1 MATVNVIEY
10 VTIASLGNATDFGDL
25 TASTDKHGACSDG
38 TKCTVAGGTVATYT
52 DTIQYFN
59 IASTGNAAD
68 FGDLTTGTGYCPGVI
83 SDGTKGVIGGG
94 RVSPGSNV
102 NTIEYWVM
110 ASLGNASDF
119 GDLTESQHGVG
130 GTSGDTS

>member
-59 IASTGNAAD
+59 IASTGNASD
-68 FGDLTTGTGYCPGVI
+68 FGDLTTGKGYVPGVI
-83 SDGTKGVIGGG
+83 SDGTKGVLGGG
-94 RVSPGSNV
+94 RVVPGANV
-102 NTIEYWVM
+102 NTIDYWVM

-119 GDLTESQHGVG
+119 GDLTETIYAVG